1 MQPALLAALCWASYL
16 TSIHLCLFPHLETND
31 NNIIAWLAVGGGVVE
46 IDKKMNLKLLNSLD
60 LFNQR

>member
-1 MQPALLAALCWASYL
+1 MEDLLSVSGEARA
-16 TSIHLCLFPHLETND
+16 D
-31 NNIIAWLAVGGGVVE
+31 VGGGVVE